1 MDHET
6 ASKNESRNQA
16 TKSPLRIGGFAI
28 LISMEKMIDTLPT
41 DTAPTIEHAPKKS
54 ASITE
59 QIRFHKEKIAEVT
72 EAQKRLEVMK
82 SYDVAEHELA
92 DQSLVATAHLPI
104 DEHYQALE
112 QLSVERAKQ
121 KAQKMGALKS
131 ILHFFKLG

>member
-1 MDHET
+1 
-6 ASKNESRNQA
+6 
-16 TKSPLRIGGFAI
+16 
-28 LISMEKMIDTLPT
+28 MIDTLPP
-41 DTAPTIEHAPKKS
+41 DTVPSLEQVPKQG
-54 ASITE
+54 ASIAK

-92 DQSLVATAHLPI
+92 DQSLVATAHVPI

>member
-1 MDHET
+1 
-6 ASKNESRNQA
+6 
-16 TKSPLRIGGFAI
+16 
-28 LISMEKMIDTLPT
+28 MIDTLPT
-41 DTAPTIEHAPKKS
+41 DTAPTIEHVPKEG
-54 ASITE
+54 ASIV
-59 QIRFHKEKIAEVT
+59 QQMRFHKEKIAEVT

-92 DQSLVATAHLPI
+92 DQSLVATAHLPT

-112 QLSVERAKQ
+112 LLKTEQSKQ